1 MSILEKFT
9 VIDLI
14 KTRSASV
21 ATITGNV
28 LKFNNQTAAELHF
41 APYIQV
47 LINPKDKQFAIR
59 GCKEDAPNAV
69 PFSKPEGEQK
79 YQIKISYLIKVDFI
93 ADRIKI
99 SAAAV
104 VDMIRKMANW
114 SAEDNWNIPGI
125 YFAEDDA
132 LVYDVG
138 AAYRPSPKGGW
149 TVKRQKEEAA
159 AAALAGNPVAD
170 GAEEVDE

>member
-1 MSILEKFT
+1 MSVLDKFT

-21 ATITGNV
+21 ATIAGSI
-28 LKFNNQTAAELHF
+28 LKFNNQTATELHY

-59 GCKEDAPNAV
+59 ACKEDAPNAI

-79 YQIKISYLIKVDFI
+79 YQ
-93 ADRIKI
+93 IKI

-114 SAEDNWNIPGI
+114 SAEDNWNVPGI
-125 YFAEDDA
+125 YFADELA

-138 AAYRPSPKGGW
+138 ASYKPAPKGG
-149 TVKRQKEEAA
+149 
-159 AAALAGNPVAD
+159 
-170 GAEEVDE
+170 

>member
-1 MSILEKFT
+1 MSILDKFT

-21 ATITGNV
+21 ATITGGV
-28 LKFNNQTAAELHF
+28 LKLNNQTAAELHY

-69 PFSKPEGEQK
+69 AFSKSEGEQK
-79 YQIKISYLIKVDFI
+79 YAV
-93 ADRIKI
+93 KI
-99 SAAAV
+99 SASAV

-114 SAEDNWNIPGI
+114 SAEDNWNVPGV
-125 YFAEDDA
+125 YFAEDNA
-132 LVYDVG
+132 LVYDVS
-138 AAYRPSPKGGW
+138 AAYKPNPKGGW
-149 TVKRQKEEAA
+149 TAKRQMETAA
-159 AAALAGNPVAD
+159 TVAEDSAKGNY
-170 GAEEVDE
+170 

>member
-79 YQIKISYLIKVDFI
+79 YQIKIS
-93 ADRIKI
+93 
-99 SAAAV
+99 AAAV

-125 YFAEDDA
+125 YFAEVMLLSMMSVPPTDR
-132 LVYDVG
+132 L
-138 AAYRPSPKGGW
+138 RK
-149 TVKRQKEEAA
+149 
-159 AAALAGNPVAD
+159 AD
-170 GAEEVDE
+170 GRSSARRRKQPPLSLPEIL

>member
-28 LKFNNQTAAELHF
+28 LKFNNQTAAELH
-41 APYIQV
+41 YVSHIQV

-59 GCKEDAPNAV
+59 GCKEDAPNAIA
-69 PFSKPEGEQK
+69 FSKHEDEQK
-79 YQIKISYLIKVDFI
+79 HPIKIGS
-93 ADRIKI
+93 
-99 SAAAV
+99 AAV

-114 SAEDNWNIPGI
+114 SSEDNWNIPGI

-132 LVYDVG
+132 LVYDVS

-159 AAALAGNPVAD
+159 AAALAGNPVTD
-170 GAEEVDE
+170 DTEEVDE

>member
-9 VIDLI
+9 VIDII

-21 ATITGNV
+21 ATITGTS
-28 LKFNNQTAAELHF
+28 LKFNFQTAAELHY

-59 GCKEDAPNAV
+59 ACKEDAPNSIA
-69 PFSKPEGEQK
+69 FSKPEGEQK
-79 YQIKISYLIKVDFI
+79 YAIKV
-93 ADRIKI
+93 

-114 SAEDNWNIPGI
+114 SVEDNWNVPGV

-132 LVYDVG
+132 LIYDVG
-138 AAYRPSPKGGW
+138 AAYKPSPRGRW
-149 TVKRQKEEAA
+149 TVKREKE
-159 AAALAGNPVAD
+159 VVD
-170 GAEEVDE
+170 G

>member
-21 ATITGNV
+21 ATVTGNV
-28 LKFNNQTAAELHF
+28 LKFNNQTASELHY
-41 APYIQV
+41 APYVQV
-47 LINPKDKQFAIR
+47 LISPKDKQFAIR
-59 GCKEDAPNAV
+59 SCKENAPNAV

-79 YQIKISYLIKVDFI
+79 YQIRISI
-93 ADRIKI
+93 
-99 SAAAV
+99 AAV

-125 YFAEDDA
+125 YFAEEEA
-132 LVYDVG
+132 LVYDLN
-138 AAYRPSPKGGW
+138 AAYKPTPRGRRAKAASEL
-149 TVKRQKEEAA
+149 EEE
-159 AAALAGNPVAD
+159 D
-170 GAEEVDE
+170 M

>member
-1 MSILEKFT
+1 MSVLDKFT

-21 ATITGNV
+21 ATIAGSI
-28 LKFNNQTAAELHF
+28 LKFNNQTATELHY

-59 GCKEDAPNAV
+59 ACKEDAPNAI

-79 YQIKISYLIKVDFI
+79 YQ
-93 ADRIKI
+93 IKI

-114 SAEDNWNIPGI
+114 SAEDNWNVPGI
-125 YFAEDDA
+125 FFADELA

-138 AAYRPSPKGGW
+138 TAYKPSPKGGW
-149 TVKRQKEEAA
+149 AVKRQQGATA
-159 AAALAGNPVAD
+159 AAALSRIGSE
-170 GAEEVDE
+170 GTEVDE

>member
-79 YQIKISYLIKVDFI
+79 YQIKIS
-93 ADRIKI
+93 
-99 SAAAV
+99 AAAV

-132 LVYDVG
+132 LVYDVS

-159 AAALAGNPVAD
+159 AAALAGNPVTD

>member
-1 MSILEKFT
+1 M
-9 VIDLI
+9 
-14 KTRSASV
+14 
-21 ATITGNV
+21 
-28 LKFNNQTAAELHF
+28 
-41 APYIQV
+41 
-47 LINPKDKQFAIR
+47 
-59 GCKEDAPNAV
+59 

-79 YQIKISYLIKVDFI
+79 YQ
-93 ADRIKI
+93 IKI

-132 LVYDVG
+132 LVYDVS

-149 TVKRQKEEAA
+149 TVKRQKE
-159 AAALAGNPVAD
+159 GKRSTTTR
-170 GAEEVDE
+170 G

>member
-21 ATITGNV
+21 ATITGNI
-28 LKFNNQTAAELHF
+28 LKFNIQTAAELHY

-69 PFSKPEGEQK
+69 RFSKPEHDQK
-79 YQIKISYLIKVDFI
+79 YQ
-93 ADRIKI
+93 IKI

-114 SAEDNWNIPGI
+114 SGEDSWNIPGI
-125 YFAEDDA
+125 YFADDDA
-132 LVYDVG
+132 IVYDVG
-138 AAYRPSPKGGW
+138 AAYKPSPKGGW
-149 TVKRQKEEAA
+149 KAKRQKEELAA
-159 AAALAGNPVAD
+159 VSK
-170 GAEEVDE
+170 

>member
-28 LKFNNQTAAELHF
+28 LKFNNQTASELHY

-59 GCKEDAPNAV
+59 ACKEDAPNAV
-69 PFSKPEGEQK
+69 PF
-79 YQIKISYLIKVDFI
+79 
-93 ADRIKI
+93 
-99 SAAAV
+99 
-104 VDMIRKMANW
+104 
-114 SAEDNWNIPGI
+114 IPPLSWI
-125 YFAEDDA
+125 
-132 LVYDVG
+132 
-138 AAYRPSPKGGW
+138 
-149 TVKRQKEEAA
+149 
-159 AAALAGNPVAD
+159 
-170 GAEEVDE
+170 

>member
-21 ATITGNV
+21 ATIAGTV
-28 LKFNNQTAAELHF
+28 LKFNNQTAAELH
-41 APYIQV
+41 YTSHIQV

-59 GCKEDAPNAV
+59 SCKEDAPNAV
-69 PFSKPEGEQK
+69 VFSKPEGEQK
-79 YQIKISYLIKVDFI
+79 YQ
-93 ADRIKI
+93 IKI

-138 AAYRPSPKGGW
+138 AAYKPTPKGGW
-149 TVKRQKEEAA
+149 TAKRMKEEAA
-159 AAALAGNPVAD
+159 AAALAGNLVEDAGEEAD
-170 GAEEVDE
+170 E

>member
-28 LKFNNQTAAELHF
+28 MKFNMQTAAELHY

-59 GCKEDAPNAV
+59 ACKEGAPNAIV
-69 PFSKPEGEQK
+69 FSKTEGTQK
-79 YQIKISYLIKVDFI
+79 Y
-93 ADRIKI
+93 AIKI

-104 VDMIRKMANW
+104 VDIIRKMANW
-114 SAEDNWNIPGI
+114 SAEDNWNVPGV

-132 LVYDVG
+132 LVYDVS
-138 AAYRPSPKGGW
+138 AAYKPTPRGRW
-149 TVKRQKEEAA
+149 AIERQNGE
-159 AAALAGNPVAD
+159 GD
-170 GAEEVDE
+170 S

>member
-1 MSILEKFT
+1 MSVLDKFT

-21 ATITGNV
+21 ATIAGSI
-28 LKFNNQTAAELHF
+28 LKFNNQTATELHY

-59 GCKEDAPNAV
+59 ACKEDAPNAI

-79 YQIKISYLIKVDFI
+79 YQ
-93 ADRIKI
+93 IKI

-114 SAEDNWNIPGI
+114 SAEDNWNVPGI
-125 YFAEDDA
+125 LFADELA

-138 AAYRPSPKGGW
+138 TA
-149 TVKRQKEEAA
+149 
-159 AAALAGNPVAD
+159 
-170 GAEEVDE
+170 